1 MKKEIRGKYKIIR
14 NNIKNK
20 EEKTLVIKEKL
31 INLEK
36 YKKSKI
42 IAIFKSFGSEINTT
56 EIIDHSL
63 NNGKVVI
70 LPKVVENNLKFYKI
84 SNNEIFVKSKFGIDE
99 PIPEEENL
107 VQNDLIDL
115 IIVPGLSFDK
125 EKNRLGYGGGYYDRF
140 LSNVNC
146 MKIGICYE
154 EQIYE
159 GDLPAE
165 KTDIKMDL
173 IVTDKNIY

>member
-56 EIIDHSL
+56 EIIDYSL